1 MIYSYSYFI
10 IGHFKNDPSK
20 SLLSILSISLG
31 IALFVSTQIN
41 AWKAEKSIIDQTV
54 GFTSENFLGRFV
66 YKEISEKPN
75 NPTNFIKTI
84 YSQLPNHILIEPELN
99 LKSFLKI
106 DDQQTLSIP
115 IIGRDLIT
123 SKSIKKEIDPKKKT
137 KKYFFSNSLFLK
149 TKSMVYPIVI
159 TVCNDEVSIP
169 ANEIEPIEQDGL
181 FIILD
186 IERLQNICKTKSY
199 THINLIDNSN
209 SDENPSYQPSLIHP
223 NWLYESKKEITERAG
238 IALGSLKINL
248 TIISLV
254 SVLISFFMVSN
265 IYSGLFASQKKEF
278 GILLSIGGTRFSNF
292 FLFLAQTTCLAM
304 IGGLFGNF
312 IGVFISKLNLFQTL
326 NTLTD
331 VNQIDTYLNFP
342 PKFILYGFLISVI
355 GSLFSAI
362 FNAVKAYHILPIEL
376 LREKNEF
383 TIPSSRK
390 IPTYLFFFFSFTFI
404 CVGVF
409 LGFLKFEKQI
419 IPGLV
424 GIGFVIIGFVLLNFL
439 TISQFISILSK
450 LTKRFFTHPNFI
462 LGIKE
467 IEADAWKNSLTISTI
482 MLSTSLV
489 FTLTSLTDSY
499 EASLER
505 WVDQE
510 NRSDFSLIN
519 EKKLSSGEPGVPI
532 NLLSELEKSDL
543 FSDVEPFFINS
554 KFIVNGNYF
563 TLHVLKFKENQNQN
577 ELLVSTNFCFLE
589 KLCKGDSIE
598 IITKKKGVQTL
609 KIQDEIEHFFSERG
623 TIVMDY
629 QLFTSLY
636 EEEFL
641 NSIRLTTTDGVNK
654 KKMFSFLKNIS
665 EKYQL
670 NFLDHKQ
677 LKDLYI
683 AGMNQVF
690 KVLDKL
696 KISAIV
702 ISVLS
707 LITSIFYFIKEK
719 SRIIAGLRAIGMSS
733 LQMFGLL
740 FYQVFYLLSHGILSG
755 ILNSLLLSPIVVFG
769 INRNAFGWELDYT
782 FPVHFVAKLPI
793 IIPIFSIFIT
803 LIPFYFLTRMRI
815 SKELNYE

>member
-1 MIYSYSYFI
+1 MIHKFIYFI
-10 IGHFKNDPSK
+10 FGHFKNDISK

-41 AWKAEKSIIDQTV
+41 AWKAEKSIIDQTI
-54 GFTSENFLGRFV
+54 GFTSENFLGRYVFRD
-66 YKEISEKPN
+66 ILDTTN
-75 NPTNFIKTI
+75 NNSNFIKTL
-84 YSQLPNHILIEPELN
+84 YSQLPNDIIIEPELN
-99 LKSFLKI
+99 LKSFLKL
-106 DDQQTLSIP
+106 DNNETLSIP
-115 IIGRDLIT
+115 TIGRDLIT
-123 SKSIKKEIDPKKKT
+123 SNQLKKDFDPNKKT
-137 KKYFFSNSLFLK
+137 KKYFFSKSLLLK
-149 TKSMVYPIVI
+149 SNAESKPIIITICSTEISIQIDQIEVI
-159 TVCNDEVSIP
+159 D
-169 ANEIEPIEQDGL
+169 QDGL
-181 FIILD
+181 FIVLD

-199 THINLIDNSN
+199 SNINLISNSN
-209 SDENPSYQPSLIHP
+209 SKENISFQPLLNQS
-223 NWLYESKKEITERAG
+223 NWKYESKKEITERAG

-265 IYSGLFASQKKEF
+265 IYSGLFVSQKKEF
-278 GILLSIGGTRFSNF
+278 GILLSIGGTRISNF
-292 FLFLAQTTCLAM
+292 FLFLTQTTVFAL
-304 IGGLFGNF
+304 IGGLIGTS
-312 IGVFISKLNLFQTL
+312 IGVLISKLNFFQTL

-331 VNQIDTYLNFP
+331 ANQIETYLNFP
-342 PKFILYGFLISVI
+342 VKFILYGFLISII

-376 LREKNEF
+376 LREKDEIDN
-383 TIPSSRK
+383 RK
-390 IPTYLFFFFSFTFI
+390 FINLPTYLLYLIALSCI
-404 CVGVF
+404 SIGVF
-409 LGFLKFEKQI
+409 LGFLKYEKQI

-424 GIGFVIIGFVLLNFL
+424 GVGLVIIGFVLLNFL
-439 TISQFISILSK
+439 TIPIFISLLSK
-450 LTKRFFTHPNFI
+450 LSKRFFTNPSFI

-467 IEADAWKNSLTISTI
+467 IESDSWKNSLTISTI

-499 EASLER
+499 ELSLEH
-505 WVDQE
+505 WVDKE

-532 NLLSELEKSDL
+532 NLLSELENSGY

-563 TLHVLKFKENQNQN
+563 TLHVLKFRENQNGN
-577 ELLVSTNFCFLE
+577 ELLVSKNFCFLE
-589 KLCKGDSIE
+589 KLCAGDFID
-598 IITKKKGVQTL
+598 IITKKKGVQRL
-609 KIQDEIEHFFSERG
+609 KIQNEIEHFFSERG

-629 QLFTSLY
+629 QLFSSLY
-636 EEEFL
+636 SEEFL
-641 NSIRLTTTDGVNK
+641 NSIRITLADGMEFNET
-654 KKMFSFLKNIS
+654 MTFLKNIS

-670 NFLDHKQ
+670 NYLDHKQ

-683 AGMNQVF
+683 SGMNQVF

-733 LQMFGLL
+733 YQMFALL
-740 FYQVFYLLSHGILSG
+740 FYQVFYLTSHGIFSG
-755 ILNSLLLSPIVVFG
+755 ILNSLLLSPIVIFG
-769 INRNAFGWELDYT
+769 INKNAFGWELDYT

-793 IIPIFSIFIT
+793 LIPFFTIFIT